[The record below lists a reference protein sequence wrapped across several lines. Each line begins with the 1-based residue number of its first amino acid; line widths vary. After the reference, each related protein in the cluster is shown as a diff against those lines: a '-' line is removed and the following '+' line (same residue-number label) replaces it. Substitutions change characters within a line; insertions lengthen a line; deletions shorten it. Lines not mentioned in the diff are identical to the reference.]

1 MARPYG
7 SLRLACV
14 AACVAALCACAPEVG
29 SERWCEVMQDRPR
42 GDWSTNDALDYTRYC
57 IFDRNSD
64 E

>member
-1 MARPYG
+1 MT
-7 SLRLACV
+7 RLLGCVRLTCMGACLS
-14 AACVAALCACAPEVG
+14 ALCACAPEVG

-57 IFDRNSD
+57 IFDRND